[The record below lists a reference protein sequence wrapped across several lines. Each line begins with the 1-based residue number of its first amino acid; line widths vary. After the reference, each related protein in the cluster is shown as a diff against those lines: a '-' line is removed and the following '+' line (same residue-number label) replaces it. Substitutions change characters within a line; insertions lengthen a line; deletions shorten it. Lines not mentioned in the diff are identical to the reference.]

1 MHITVNENYTAAL
14 LDDEESPTKMIQF
27 PAYNLST
34 LKEITSSSEAEEQA
48 DSYIPRF
55 EKISVDYISPE
66 TQAEQRA
73 AADLKN
79 NEDMV
84 RNSRNMKLT
93 ESDWM
98 GLSDNAMTEEWV
110 EYRQSLRDITANE
123 NFPTLE
129 ESDWPVE
136 PS

>member
-1 MHITVNENYTAAL
+1 MHITVNENFTAVL
-14 LDDEESPTKMIQF
+14 TDDEESPTKMMQF

-48 DSYIPRF
+48 ESYIPRF
-55 EKISVDYISPE
+55 EQNCVDYISPE
-66 TQAEQRA
+66 TQAEQIA
-73 AADLKN
+73 AAGLKN

-98 GLSDNAMTEEWV
+98 GLSDNAMTEEWI

-129 ESDWPVE
+129 ESDWPVK